1 MALKAHLEA
10 NSTLLDERRDE
21 RRTLMLETSGSLPS
35 GEQSNV
41 LVHNI
46 SGTGLLLETSLS
58 LDSGE
63 ALVIDLPEAGKVGAR
78 VVWRSGIL
86 FGCQFDEPLSIG
98 PLSAIQLAGS
108 APLAPEIGRP
118 ATRRKATGELFG
130 KRLEKLRK
138 QRGLTLAQVAD
149 ELGVSKPTVWAW
161 EKGKARPVEERLP
174 AIANV
179 LGIPE
184 EDLSSFSEPPGIAE
198 LLQSSREQI
207 AEAYGTS
214 AERVKIFIEV

>member
-10 NSTLLDERRDE
+10 QTTSFDDRRDE
-21 RRTLMLETSGSLPS
+21 RRKLELETGGILSS
-35 GEQSNV
+35 GEESNV

-46 SGTGLLLETSLS
+46 SATGLLLETSLPLDAGES
-58 LDSGE
+58 LE
-63 ALVIDLPEAGKVGAR
+63 IDLPEAGLVRAR

-86 FGCQFDEPLSIG
+86 FGCQFDEPLSVG
-98 PLSAIQLAGS
+98 PLSATQLAGS
-108 APLAPEIGRP
+108 APLGPEIGQP

-138 QRGLTLAQVAD
+138 QRSMTLAQVAD

-174 AIANV
+174 AIARV
-179 LGIPE
+179 LGVPE
-184 EDLSSFSEPPGIAE
+184 DELASFAEPPGIAE

-207 AEAYGTS
+207 AEAYGTTS
-214 AERVKIFIEV
+214 DRVKIFIEV